1 MIGRAANMIA
11 RSAVLPDTHAV
22 GPSARDAGVSVGDA
36 GPLTER
42 ARRVHTGGYVM
53 ERRFF
58 LKALF
63 GVAAVA
69 AAPAL
74 LHVDEARAETA
85 PVTAAESVAEAD
97 LPAEGAKESYWV
109 RRRRVFYRRPV
120 RRVFIY
126 RRPRRVYYYRPRR
139 VYYRR
144 RFFW

>member
-1 MIGRAANMIA
+1 
-11 RSAVLPDTHAV
+11 
-22 GPSARDAGVSVGDA
+22 
-36 GPLTER
+36 
-42 ARRVHTGGYVM
+42 M

-85 PVTAAESVAEAD
+85 PVTAAGSVAEAD
-97 LPAEGAKESYWV
+97 LPAAGAKESYWV
-109 RRRRVFYRRPV
+109 RRRVFYRRPV

-126 RRPRRVYYYRPRR
+126 RRPRRVYYRPRR
-139 VYYRR
+139 VYFSR
-144 RFFW
+144 RFF